1 MPKVNQNLKM
11 TWQTLLRC
19 PCCQIWTGLTLSA
32 MLLVYTLNRYLCVE
46 LTFNWFLKMS
56 GEIKRSILNVNLTKY
71 SKQIQHSLIDLKM
84 KIFTE
89 IVNDFKLFLQK
100 RSILDVSQVLSSAL
114 TALNQTFF
122 TSNKRTTSRF
132 FGTVS
137 FTTQSGFYLL

>member
-1 MPKVNQNLKM
+1 
-11 TWQTLLRC
+11 
-19 PCCQIWTGLTLSA
+19 
-32 MLLVYTLNRYLCVE
+32 
-46 LTFNWFLKMS
+46 MS

-71 SKQIQHSLIDLKM
+71 PKQIQHPLIDLKM

-100 RSILDVSQVLSSAL
+100 RSILDVSQVLSSPL

>member
-1 MPKVNQNLKM
+1 
-11 TWQTLLRC
+11 
-19 PCCQIWTGLTLSA
+19 
-32 MLLVYTLNRYLCVE
+32 
-46 LTFNWFLKMS
+46 MS

-71 SKQIQHSLIDLKM
+71 SKQIQHPLIDLKM

-89 IVNDFKLFLQK
+89 IINDFKLFLQK
-100 RSILDVSQVLSSAL
+100 RFILGVSQVLISPL